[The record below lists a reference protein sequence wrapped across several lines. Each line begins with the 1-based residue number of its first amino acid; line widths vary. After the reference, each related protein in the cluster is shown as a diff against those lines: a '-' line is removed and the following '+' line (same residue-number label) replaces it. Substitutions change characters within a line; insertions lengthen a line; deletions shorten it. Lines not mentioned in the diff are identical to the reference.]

1 MRSCET
7 LAGLQSGDK
16 AKLDEAA
23 AKMAEIEGGA
33 DVRQIVKAEREADIR
48 QYNARIQKM
57 MDLMSRIGQD
67 QLDLHQKFDRR

>member
-1 MRSCET
+1 
-7 LAGLQSGDK
+7 
-16 AKLDEAA
+16 
-23 AKMAEIEGGA
+23 MAEIEGGA